1 MFWLQ
6 KGASFGK
13 SQLLN
18 GWTITDQNKKAYGG
32 KIRIS
37 KASKLANIVK
47 KKLDFEGD
55 FQVRRCS
62 NWIIRI
68 KRLP

>member
-18 GWTITDQNKKAYGG
+18 DWTITDQNKKAYGG

-47 KKLDFEGD
+47 K
-55 FQVRRCS
+55 
-62 NWIIRI
+62 IR
-68 KRLP
+68 LWGWFSSTAVL

>member
-47 KKLDFEGD
+47 K
-55 FQVRRCS
+55 
-62 NWIIRI
+62 N
-68 KRLP
+68 